1 MIAPCEAGSRPV
13 VPSVYL
19 RRPESATQVLSWA
32 FASLGM
38 AFISDP
44 AQAHGRDALEWR
56 LASTTDG
63 WVALSNPVRRDAV
76 VFSKIDAELTVKG
89 EAFGLDGVTGRVSS
103 FHVLG
108 HGPSE
113 RLVADAHGI
122 DNAESDVRHRLLEAW
137 VDARLSGNVSVRL
150 GLMDLN
156 AQFDAIEA
164 AGLFLNS
171 GHGMGSEFA
180 ASGVNGPSTYPATG
194 LGINVRGEWSGL
206 TVQGAV
212 FDGAPRG
219 FSDDGKFLAIR
230 LHREEGALFLGQVEY
245 DIEDTGVSFGFGA
258 YHYSRAPS
266 SDIEGPSRTGG
277 GAYAMTT
284 FALGS
289 DTAAWFRIGHA
300 SASVSD
306 IRHQISG
313 GLTQSAPFGR
323 DGDMIGIALSS
334 IRLRPDGPGHTG
346 YGRRETNLELTY
358 RYAFNDRISLQP
370 DVQYVIQ
377 PAYDRGGGN
386 ALVVGARLQIV
397 LGNDI

>member
-1 MIAPCEAGSRPV
+1 
-13 VPSVYL
+13 
-19 RRPESATQVLSWA
+19 
-32 FASLGM
+32 
-38 AFISDP
+38 
-44 AQAHGRDALEWR
+44 
-56 LASTTDG
+56 
-63 WVALSNPVRRDAV
+63 
-76 VFSKIDAELTVKG
+76 
-89 EAFGLDGVTGRVSS
+89 
-103 FHVLG
+103 
-108 HGPSE
+108 
-113 RLVADAHGI
+113 
-122 DNAESDVRHRLLEAW
+122 
-137 VDARLSGNVSVRL
+137 
-150 GLMDLN
+150 
-156 AQFDAIEA
+156 
-164 AGLFLNS
+164 
-171 GHGMGSEFA
+171 
-180 ASGVNGPSTYPATG
+180 
-194 LGINVRGEWSGL
+194 
-206 TVQGAV
+206 
-212 FDGAPRG
+212 
-219 FSDDGKFLAIR
+219 
-230 LHREEGALFLGQVEY
+230 
-245 DIEDTGVSFGFGA
+245 
-258 YHYSRAPS
+258 
-266 SDIEGPSRTGG
+266 
-277 GAYAMTT
+277 MTT